1 MDDDV
6 RARREMLSVVVGDER
21 AVMDGDYGEWG
32 IDVLAVRNALASEI
46 VQKGEESFHGLKRE
60 SATMEVGESIG
71 CTCQLPSD

>member
-21 AVMDGDYGEWG
+21 DVMDGDYGEWG

-46 VQKGEESFHGLKRE
+46 VQKR
-60 SATMEVGESIG
+60 
-71 CTCQLPSD
+71 